1 MKNTKLRVVWL
12 IPNIFCYLMLIGFST
27 FVALNID
34 GLRSINQLEIWV
46 FAMILLFLVSIY
58 GSFRIWT
65 WIKEG
70 KI

>member
-1 MKNTKLRVVWL
+1 MKESIKLKKFR
-12 IPNIFCYLMLIGFST
+12 MLIGFSI
-27 FVALNID
+27 FVAINLE
-34 GLRSINQLEIWV
+34 GLRDISRLGIWV

-70 KI
+70 KL